1 MNKNKIKYSIKCAEN
16 VDSMFYFS
24 ENDSN
29 KIVWIFISKILDD
42 LPFCANFA
50 YDVNYRKKTWE
61 VYCLHNYITSK
72 IYGVII
78 KIKWATI
85 T

>member
-50 YDVNYRKKTWE
+50 YDVNY
-61 VYCLHNYITSK
+61 ITSK